1 MNRKDFLSLSPKA
14 AMFFGLST
22 AFSCKEEASDKT
34 IPLLNKTSKGTAFA
48 LTAQK

>member
-1 MNRKDFLSLSPKA
+1 MNRKDFLSLSTKA

-34 IPLLNKTSKGTAFA
+34 ISLLNKTSKGTAFA